1 MSIISTDINENIL
14 LEFKNTVFLKNGLKH
29 GDFKEALQEAMEDYI
44 RKHFDSSIILEFS
57 KLHECK
63 PIFSN

>member
-1 MSIISTDINENIL
+1 MSIISTNIDENIL

-29 GDFKEALQEAMEDYI
+29 GDFQEALQEAMDDYI
-44 RKHFDSSIILEFS
+44 RKYFDSSINLEFS

-63 PIFSN
+63 LIFSN